1 MQQVRFDGSFDGWRE
16 VARDLLRRQVAPH
29 RLEWLGSSDSGGLFD
44 EPDGAE
50 QTEPTEPMPRIR
62 IPRQLIVELESAARF
77 RARDRW
83 SLLYR
88 ILWRVA
94 RGDQTAR
101 LVGDVDGSEL
111 HARIKAV
118 RREAHHMH
126 AFLRFSPT
134 NCDSAPEYVAWFEP
148 AHDILI
154 SAAPHFAERMGLHSW
169 LIATPDDAVLW
180 DGQEMH
186 YAKPCPPSWR
196 ELAQTAQ
203 DPGAE
208 LWKTYY
214 ESTFNPARLNR
225 GVMQSNLPVRFWKN
239 LPEGP
244 LIPQLMSR
252 ARAGAQRDGQAERV
266 ANQPGKRIGQP
277 GKR

>member
-1 MQQVRFDGSFDGWRE
+1 MRQVRFDECFEGWRDA
-16 VARDLLRRQVAPH
+16 ARELLREGVAPH
-29 RLEWLGSSDSGGLFD
+29 QVEWLGADEFGSLFD
-44 EPDGAE
+44 ELDTAAAG
-50 QTEPTEPMPRIR
+50 EPMPTVRISR
-62 IPRQLIVELESAARF
+62 ELISELECAARF
-77 RARDRW
+77 RTRNRW

-94 RGDQTAR
+94 RGDRTAR
-101 LVGDVDGSEL
+101 LVGDIDGSEL

-134 NCDSAPEYVAWFEP
+134 NVADAPDYVAWFEP
-148 AHDILI
+148 AHDILP
-154 SAAPHFAERMGLHSW
+154 SAAPHFADRMGLHTW

-180 DGQEMH
+180 DGAQLH
-186 YAKPCPPSWR
+186 HFRPCPPAWR
-196 ELAQTAQ
+196 QLAQTAQ
-203 DPGAE
+203 DPGTE

-252 ARAGAQRDGQAERV
+252 ARAGAQLDGQAERV
-266 ANQPGKRIGQP
+266 ANRPGKRIGQP

>member
-1 MQQVRFDGSFDGWRE
+1 MMQVRFDGSFDDWRDR
-16 VARDLLRRQVAPH
+16 ARGLLQTGVAPH
-29 RLEWLGSSDSGGLFD
+29 QVEWLGKGELGGLFGESVAP
-44 EPDGAE
+44 EPIK
-50 QTEPTEPMPRIR
+50 PRPPIR
-62 IPRQLIVELESAARF
+62 IPRPLLVELESAARF
-77 RARDRW
+77 RTADRW

-94 RGDQTAR
+94 KGDRTAR
-101 LVGDVDGSEL
+101 LVGDADGSEL

-134 NCDSAPEYVAWFEP
+134 DRGSASGYVAWFEP

-169 LIATPDDAVLW
+169 MIATPDDAVLW
-180 DGQEMH
+180 DGQVMH
-186 YAKPCPPSWR
+186 YANPCPPTWR

-203 DPGAE
+203 DPGGE

-225 GVMQSNLPVRFWKN
+225 DVLQTNLPVRFWKN

-266 ANQPGKRIGQP
+266 ATRPGKRIERPGQA
-277 GKR
+277 